1 MAYIKNTLNHK
12 HIAYVL
18 LRITVGVNFLGHG
31 YIRLS
36 KIPEF
41 RNWMIDLFEKSPLP
55 LPLVSF
61 FGTVLPVLELLVG
74 ITVVLGL
81 FTRYSV
87 SLGALIICALIFGS
101 CMIEQW
107 EMAGGQML
115 YGLMLFILL
124 FLHEYNKISLDRLI
138 FH

>member
-18 LRITVGVNFLGHG
+18 LRITVGVNFWGHG

-81 FTRYSV
+81 LTRYSV